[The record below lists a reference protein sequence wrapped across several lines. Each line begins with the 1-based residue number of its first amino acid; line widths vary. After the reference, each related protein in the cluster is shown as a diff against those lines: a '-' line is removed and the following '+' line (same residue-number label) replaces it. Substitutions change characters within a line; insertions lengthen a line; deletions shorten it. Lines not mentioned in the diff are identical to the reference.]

1 MKKTITSDEYR
12 AFLRLLV
19 NYRERAGLTQA
30 QLAERLEETQSF
42 VSKLERGERRVDV
55 LEFLIICGVLDVS
68 PEDFLVAF
76 RRATQGGR

>member
-19 NYRERAGLTQA
+19 EYRERAGLTQA

-42 VSKLERGERRVDV
+42 VSKMERGERRVDV
-55 LEFLIICGVLDVS
+55 LEFLAICAAVC
-68 PEDFLVAF
+68 
-76 RRATQGGR
+76 